1 MMITLFLLRS
11 SPNDE
16 FQRAPFYGALLE
28 FWVEC
33 HAKQNN
39 LNA

>member
-11 SPNDE
+11 NPSDE
-16 FQRAPFYGALLE
+16 FQRASLLE

-33 HAKQNN
+33 YAKQND

>member
-11 SPNDE
+11 NPSDE
-16 FQRAPFYGALLE
+16 FQHASFDGSLLE

-33 HAKQNN
+33 YAKQNN